1 MKKLLSILLSAVLC
15 TSVAAT
21 DPGAMNLPEIDADN
35 TPGIEVEYGEG
46 ETEGDNEAAPCADKE
61 LPPYGE
67 AI

>member
-46 ETEGDNEAAPCADKE
+46 EPTGDNEVAPCEEKF
-61 LPPYGE
+61 PPPGE
-67 AI
+67 DI

>member
-1 MKKLLSILLSAVLC
+1 MKKVLSILLSAVLC

-46 ETEGDNEAAPCADKE
+46 ETEGDNEVTPCDDGRF
-61 LPPYGE
+61 PPGGDD
-67 AI
+67 I